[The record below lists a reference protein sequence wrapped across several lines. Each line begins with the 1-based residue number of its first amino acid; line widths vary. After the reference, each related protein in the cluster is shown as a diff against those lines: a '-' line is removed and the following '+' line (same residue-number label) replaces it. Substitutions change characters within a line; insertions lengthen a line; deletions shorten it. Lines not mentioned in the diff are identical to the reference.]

1 MKVPGEVLYEIVI
14 ASNNPSAIHALP
26 VEEKEAALTVMYC
39 NSPFIFINELI
50 KRDEV
55 DFVRWLEVVYNVRLN
70 HYLGEAVSHG
80 SLRVVEH
87 LLSNDLSFDNTILR
101 MIGVSGS
108 VEVVKWMMDRGIYPD
123 LETLIAAAE
132 GGHYDLV
139 CYLVEAG
146 LPANSSVLEHALM
159 GGHYDVVEYLDRIGT
174 ELEDV
179 QPYITS
185 LSTTSADM
193 RIMRYLVSRGVEMTL
208 SVLNYAVENS
218 SLEIVKFIVGQG
230 VQPTIS
236 TLLAAAKRGD
246 VRIFQYIAGMVSP
259 SDGVARVAAS
269 GGHLHMLRHMVESGY
284 QLNQQVVNS
293 AAMKGRIDVLEY
305 LYSQGIVISPDTV
318 SEAIFDRQY
327 RVGDFAL
334 EHNIEIRPNAARIY
348 MGHQSPEVV
357 RYFEECGVVPT
368 NTTLREAIKCYNV
381 DTITYLIETGLRPT
395 HDDLIEMVAMG
406 NLDLIAFLD
415 GMQLLTNDLLTAAVR
430 SLELPVIDYIID
442 HQLGNDLESA
452 IKYAIDR
459 NSLKVVK
466 HILER
471 QRSIPAGPYDY
482 AAARGVEIV
491 RMIHARG
498 GTFTCNAYYY
508 AVDNN
513 NASTVSFL
521 DNINVPIRGTAVEER
536 VVEKALLTASLDVV
550 LLLSE
555 LGLDVRGIAERGL
568 KQGTITQ
575 INHHPSVVMYILNI
589 CGDVHGKLLEAAIE
603 SCDYKTITM
612 LLNDY
617 RCCAESYCCPIADY
631 NLIRLLIEHG
641 RFTFNQRLCGQIVSR
656 QRVDIVMLMIDSG
669 LRDELRCVLKLAI
682 RKGSLAVV
690 KLIVDRGHLP
700 FTVED
705 IELAKENGHQRIADF
720 LLKVLNS

>member
-1 MKVPGEVLYEIVI
+1 MQVPREVLYEIVI

-26 VEEKEAALTVMYC
+26 DEEKEAALTVMYR
-39 NSPFIFINELI
+39 NSPFVFINELI
-50 KRDEV
+50 RRDEV

-70 HYLGEAVSHG
+70 HYLGEAISHG

-87 LLSNDLSFDNTILR
+87 LLSNDLSFDSTTTR
-101 MIGVSGS
+101 MMGVSGS
-108 VEVVKWMMDRGIYPD
+108 VEVVKWMMDREIYPD
-123 LETLIAAAE
+123 LETLVAAAE
-132 GGHYDLV
+132 AGHYNLV
-139 CYLVEAG
+139 RYLVETIG
-146 LPANSSVLEHALM
+146 LPTNSSVIERALM
-159 GGHYDVVEYLDRIGT
+159 GGHYDIVKYLDSIGT

-179 QPYITS
+179 QPYVAS
-185 LSTTSADM
+185 LSTRSADM
-193 RIMRYLVSRGVEMTL
+193 RIMRYLVSHGVEMTL

-218 SLEIVKFIVGQG
+218 SLEVVKFIVGQG
-230 VQPTIS
+230 IQPTIS

-259 SDGVARVAAS
+259 SDGIAQVAAS
-269 GGHLHMLRHMVESGY
+269 EGQLHILRHMAESGY
-284 QLNQQVVNS
+284 RLSQQVANS
-293 AAMKGRIDVLEY
+293 AAMKGRINVLEY
-305 LYSQGIVISPDTV
+305 LHRQGIVITPDTV
-318 SEAIFDRQY
+318 SAAILDRQY

-348 MGHQSPEVV
+348 MGYQSPEVV
-357 RYFEECGVVPT
+357 RYFEECGINPT
-368 NTTLREAIKCYNV
+368 NSTLKEAIECYNV
-381 DTITYLIETGLRPT
+381 DTIMYLIETGMRPT
-395 HDDLIEMVAMG
+395 PDELIEMVAMG
-406 NLDLIAFLD
+406 DLDLIVFLD
-415 GMQLLTNDLLTAAVR
+415 DMQLLTNDLLTAAVR

-459 NSLKVVK
+459 NSLDIAKR
-466 HILER
+466 ILER
-471 QRSIPAGPYDY
+471 HRSIPTGPYDY

-508 AVDNN
+508 AVDDN

-521 DNINVPIRGTAVEER
+521 DNINVPIRGTTVEER
-536 VVEKALLTASLDVV
+536 VVMKALLTASLDVV

-555 LGLDVRGIAERGL
+555 LGLDIAGVAKQGL

-589 CGDVHGKLLEAAIE
+589 CDDVHGKLLEAAIE

-612 LLNDY
+612 LLNDR
-617 RCCAESYCCPIADY
+617 RCCAESYRPITDY
-631 NLIRLLIEHG
+631 NLIRLLIKHR
-641 RFTFNQRLCGQIVSR
+641 RFNFDQRLCGQIVSR

-669 LRDELRCVLKLAI
+669 LHDELRCVLNLAI

-690 KLIVDRGHLP
+690 KLIVNKGHLP

-705 IELAKENGHQRIADF
+705 IKLAKENGHQRIADF
-720 LLKVLNS
+720 LLEVLNS